1 MTVNFWSFTKKSNS
15 TARPSATPAQSLDC
29 KLKDQSGV
37 LRPVLEV
44 AGISNPSA
52 LNYAQIPTYG
62 RYYYVTDWTYYRGI
76 WEASLQVDAMATYK
90 NVIGSES
97 KYVLRSAHARDINL
111 VDDLYPS
118 LTWAVDEEY
127 TGTFNW
133 SRSITAGHFV
143 VGIVNRSQHLGMP
156 VTYYDIAPSEIRDL
170 MELMLPQPVTSWT
183 ASLDYTNQALIRAIY
198 DPMQFVVSCKWF
210 PCPITADQY
219 EYVGFGNWDGNF
231 LSDVQSER
239 IVGNP
244 VSNPA
249 NWQGYLQTI
258 NLPSGW
264 LSRPGRE
271 RSAPY
276 CHMFLKINPWGV
288 IELDPNDFTTATTLR
303 LEAYP
308 DYISGDCRL
317 DVYAQ
322 VTSNQKHLIYQSNA
336 KIGVDIPLA
345 NTAQNVGTFLTS
357 LAGTVGS
364 IAAAATS
371 EGLSAAAASLVS
383 AAGGAL
389 DAAQA
394 TAPTMTRSGG
404 IMSGMVNLDGEG
416 LLRIRTQY
424 FAGESNAEF
433 GRPLFDVRQLST
445 LPGYIKCAD
454 GHLDVAAYPEETA
467 EIENYLTGGFFYE

>member
-1 MTVNFWSFTKKSNS
+1 
-15 TARPSATPAQSLDC
+15 
-29 KLKDQSGV
+29 
-37 LRPVLEV
+37 
-44 AGISNPSA
+44 
-52 LNYAQIPTYG
+52 
-62 RYYYVTDWTYYRGI
+62 
-76 WEASLQVDAMATYK
+76 
-90 NVIGSES
+90 
-97 KYVLRSAHARDINL
+97 
-111 VDDLYPS
+111 
-118 LTWAVDEEY
+118 
-127 TGTFNW
+127 
-133 SRSITAGHFV
+133 
-143 VGIVNRSQHLGMP
+143 
-156 VTYYDIAPSEIRDL
+156 
-170 MELMLPQPVTSWT
+170 
-183 ASLDYTNQALIRAIY
+183 
-198 DPMQFVVSCKWF
+198 
-210 PCPITADQY
+210 
-219 EYVGFGNWDGNF
+219 
-231 LSDVQSER
+231 
-239 IVGNP
+239 
-244 VSNPA
+244 
-249 NWQGYLQTI
+249 
-258 NLPSGW
+258 
-264 LSRPGRE
+264 GRE